1 MSHAI
6 LVRLA
11 GLLTCVAA
19 IVSGLDAEAGWRSR
33 GGCCATSCC
42 SPCYS
47 SCYVSS
53 CYTPVCSSCVSY
65 VDSCSSCCAT
75 SCSTGCYSSGCTVI
89 STPVIISDCCA
100 STTTA
105 KPVVQTAAKPT
116 GTPVKPVSTSA
127 R

>member
-11 GLLTCVAA
+11 GVLTCVAA
-19 IVSGLDAEAGWRSR
+19 VVSGLDAEAGWRSR

-47 SCYVSS
+47 SFYVSS

-65 VDSCSSCCAT
+65 VSSCSSC
-75 SCSTGCYSSGCTVI
+75 CSTGCYSNGCAVI
-89 STPVIISDCCA
+89 STPVILSDCCA

-105 KPVVQTAAKPT
+105 KPAVQTAAKPT
-116 GTPVKPVSTSA
+116 GTTVKPVSTPT